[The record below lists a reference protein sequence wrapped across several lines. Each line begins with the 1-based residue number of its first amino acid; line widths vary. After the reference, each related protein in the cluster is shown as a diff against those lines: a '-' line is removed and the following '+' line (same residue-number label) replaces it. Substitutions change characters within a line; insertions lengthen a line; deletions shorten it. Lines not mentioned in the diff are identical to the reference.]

1 MIRHHRKNLSV
12 KLSLVIL
19 FVFIGSS
26 CLIATASAGAP
37 PLDNRPGYLLP
48 HLFPPYINQSAD
60 DCFTETDSFKAF
72 NHPFRPPPFFP
83 NMSVN
88 HAFMNIT
95 CNKTGDHYVSEVWYF
110 TDWNEFCMQRESLF
124 RYLTQH
130 GDISNVTLDFSKEL
144 ERPDKSHLAR
154 LKTRQINA
162 TRYEGSET
170 SGYFVIFSSVLF
182 PGPNYYITYY
192 GVVAPTDFKN
202 HSTQLDALMMATFPG
217 LIEYQTQSNPEF
229 PMASKSTP
237 VPAGIILIAI
247 GFVAFIRALQG
258 RL

>member
-1 MIRHHRKNLSV
+1 MAQNRKKDNGF
-12 KLSLVIL
+12 KILVVL
-19 FVFIGSS
+19 FVYIAFS
-26 CLIATASAGAP
+26 CLTSTASAGAP
-37 PLDNRPGYLLP
+37 PYNNRPGYLLP
-48 HLFPPYINQSAD
+48 NLYSPYINQSAG

-88 HAFMNIT
+88 HAFMNIS
-95 CNKTGDHYVSEVWYF
+95 CESSGDRYISEVWYF
-110 TDWNEFCMQRESLF
+110 TDWNEFRTQREALLK
-124 RYLTQH
+124 YLTQH
-130 GDISNVTLDFSKEL
+130 GTIFNVTLDLSE
-144 ERPDKSHLAR
+144 ELAR
-154 LKTRQINA
+154 TNNSYVAGLQTRQINA
-162 TRYEGSET
+162 IRYEDSTT

-229 PMASKSTP
+229 PMASQPTP
-237 VPAGIILIAI
+237 FPAGVILIAFGI
-247 GFVAFIRALQG
+247 VAFIRALQG
-258 RL
+258 RS